1 MPDQLLP
8 FLLLAVLITVA
19 PGPDTA
25 LGLRNSLRGG
35 TSAMWWTGLGCC
47 SGLLVH
53 AAASV
58 AGLSALL
65 AASAAAYT
73 VVKIAGAA
81 YLVWLGASTL
91 WKSRRDRKAPVG
103 AAMEPTGAL
112 GERTGTESSGITRR
126 AAFRQGL
133 VSNLLNPKII
143 ILFLTLIPQFVS
155 PGEPQTATSIVLA
168 LAFLAVGL
176 TWWRLASLLVGGLRR
191 FLVQR
196 RVHLILERL
205 TGTVM
210 IALGLRV
217 ATGP

>member
-91 WKSRRDRKAPVG
+91 WKSWRHRNNPLG
-103 AAMEPTGAL
+103 AAVEPTGAAQDPA
-112 GERTGTESSGITRR
+112 RSGITKR

-133 VSNLLNPKII
+133 ISNLLNPKII

-155 PGEPQTATSIVLA
+155 PEEPQAMTSIVLA
-168 LAFLAVGL
+168 LSFLAVGL
-176 TWWRLASLLVGGLRR
+176 TWWRLASWLVGSLQR
-191 FLVQR
+191 FVTR
-196 RVHLILERL
+196 HRVRLTLERL
-205 TGTVM
+205 TGTAMV
-210 IALGLRV
+210 ALGLRV
-217 ATGP
+217 AAGP